1 MASRKS
7 FHSSLARQK
16 SYRNSGSGKTSGAPP
31 RVCWI
36 NPLNSYIHKYTRM
49 IAYITLF
56 MSAHCSTLFLA
67 WHLGLN
73 KNINNIGINQ
83 SNPCQR
89 SRRDTLEYQLSS
101 KLRYERALVRVN
113 LEAMICH
120 INFENLDGSK
130 SLQYL
135 NSMPYISFGRSH
147 FSTGMSRRDGEREA
161 LIDLT

>member
-1 MASRKS
+1 
-7 FHSSLARQK
+7 
-16 SYRNSGSGKTSGAPP
+16 
-31 RVCWI
+31 
-36 NPLNSYIHKYTRM
+36 
-49 IAYITLF
+49 
-56 MSAHCSTLFLA
+56 MSAHCSPLFLA

-83 SNPCQR
+83 SNPCRR

-135 NSMPYISFGRSH
+135 NSMPYIYHSEGLIFLPACLGE
-147 FSTGMSRRDGEREA
+147 TERER
-161 LIDLT
+161 L